1 MRRKGATN
9 AEGLQYINSW
19 INESVTLCY
28 QLMDSPSE
36 DLLHTWIANWNDL
49 ADFEIVPVISS
60 AEARKKVL
68 GG

>member
-1 MRRKGATN
+1 
-9 AEGLQYINSW
+9 
-19 INESVTLCY
+19 
-28 QLMDSPSE
+28 MDSPSE